1 MKEENKD
8 VEIEDYLE
16 FDEEDVEISPEVEDF
31 DDEDQEEVQVLHMV
45 EPEKNPGP
53 EIDSPRF
60 QADQDLDHEG
70 PEQKTSSANGFRLM
84 RFHEFNESPD

>member
-16 FDEEDVEISPEVEDF
+16 FDEDDIEISPDVEDF
-31 DDEDQEEVQVLHMV
+31 DDEDQDEVQALHMV
-45 EPEKNPGP
+45 EPEKDLGS
-53 EIDSPRF
+53 EIDSPESS
-60 QADQDLDHEG
+60 DSQDLNQGGE
-70 PEQKTSSANGFRLM
+70 EQKTPSASSFRLM